1 MIIVKNALNEL
12 FNVGF
17 MNLTPRSPSV
27 VSRYAHIEFMNFIK
41 AYEKLLGVVDIKMKE
56 QLLCFTPLIKPIMDN
71 KEGIKN
77 IRNLWIGHIPNNDTL
92 EDGMTKLIKNKKLPT
107 DVNSLCLNIMGI
119 ILFVSIVEKL
129 FHEEH
134 NNIINKYQNGP
145 DSNKPLQFLDPLK
158 IKERFSFMMKAIRS
172 KTYNENINLDCSE
185 LDNICKAKINLLE
198 RNTQ

>member
-41 AYEKLLGVVDIKMKE
+41 AYEKLLGVVDLKMKE

-129 FHEEH
+129 FHEAH

-145 DSNKPLQFLDPLK
+145 DSNKPPQFLDPLK

>member
-129 FHEEH
+129 FHEAH

-145 DSNKPLQFLDPLK
+145 DSNKPPQFLDPLK